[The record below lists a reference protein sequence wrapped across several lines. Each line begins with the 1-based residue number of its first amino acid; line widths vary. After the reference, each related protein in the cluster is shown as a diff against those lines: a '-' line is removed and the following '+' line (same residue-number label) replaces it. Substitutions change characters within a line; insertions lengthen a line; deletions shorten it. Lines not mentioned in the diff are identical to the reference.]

1 MKRCGGGYFLMS
13 KSQGSRLKHAV
24 RELDGTGGG
33 TAHDDLDIKKARLY
47 DR

>member
-1 MKRCGGGYFLMS
+1 MVIFLMS

-24 RELDGTGGG
+24 RELDGTGGS